1 MEQISSVRR
10 LIGASFVGLVL
21 TGCASSHATPTGWA
35 TAVPTPAAAVA
46 APKEPAPLMTTG
58 PKKRI
63 AVAKFDAN
71 GAFLSAYGG
80 WDIGGGLAAQLATAL
95 AASGQFIVVERA
107 ELSSVLREQEL
118 GLQKIVSKDTAAQP
132 GQMLGA
138 QLLVRGSVTEFE
150 QRAGGGGLRVGVGTG
165 VLGGT
170 IGAQTTTGVV
180 GIDLRLIDTTTGQVV
195 QSLRAEAKLD
205 QRGLTGD
212 INVRQVSFGGDT
224 FDRTVLGQATR
235 QAIERAVGQIRS
247 SAQLVPWTGRVVEVV
262 GDDVYVNAGSAAGI
276 KAGDVFTISTVLRE
290 LTDPAT
296 GTRLGVVEQ
305 KVGTVT
311 VVAAQ
316 DNFSVA
322 KMLTPFETQRGDFVK
337 MSAR

>member
-212 INVRQVSFGGDT
+212 INVRQVSF
-224 FDRTVLGQATR
+224 
-235 QAIERAVGQIRS
+235 
-247 SAQLVPWTGRVVEVV
+247 
-262 GDDVYVNAGSAAGI
+262 
-276 KAGDVFTISTVLRE
+276 
-290 LTDPAT
+290 
-296 GTRLGVVEQ
+296 
-305 KVGTVT
+305 
-311 VVAAQ
+311 
-316 DNFSVA
+316 
-322 KMLTPFETQRGDFVK
+322 
-337 MSAR
+337 